1 MLKVKNL
8 CKNYGPLEAVNNLNF
23 QVQKGE
29 IFGLIGP
36 NGSGKTTSIECI
48 LDIKTKDQGSVSI
61 NNQPVSQVLSK
72 IGVQFQ
78 SSFFPEKIKVFEI
91 CKMMSVLYG
100 DTFDYRVLLEEFG
113 LADKKDKYVSMLS
126 GGQKQKLSVL
136 LALINKPKI
145 VFLDELTTG
154 LDPEARRDVWNILK
168 ALQKKGL
175 TIFLT
180 SHYMEEVFFL
190 CDRLMIIKKGKY
202 VVSGTPKEVI
212 KSAGASTLEEAYL
225 FYMEDI
231 S

>member
-91 CKMMSVLYG
+91 
-100 DTFDYRVLLEEFG
+100 
-113 LADKKDKYVSMLS
+113 
-126 GGQKQKLSVL
+126 
-136 LALINKPKI
+136 
-145 VFLDELTTG
+145 
-154 LDPEARRDVWNILK
+154 
-168 ALQKKGL
+168 
-175 TIFLT
+175 
-180 SHYMEEVFFL
+180 
-190 CDRLMIIKKGKY
+190 
-202 VVSGTPKEVI
+202 
-212 KSAGASTLEEAYL
+212 
-225 FYMEDI
+225 
-231 S
+231 